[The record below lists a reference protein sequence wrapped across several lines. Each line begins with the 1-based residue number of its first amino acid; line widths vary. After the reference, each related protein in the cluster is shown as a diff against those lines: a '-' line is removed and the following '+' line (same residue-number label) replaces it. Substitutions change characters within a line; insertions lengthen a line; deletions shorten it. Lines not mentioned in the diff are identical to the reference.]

1 MIRQLST
8 APILAFGKAC
18 GATKNWHIGITL
30 LAADAHLR
38 HSSRLGQAE
47 QTTYMESPEVWTEIQ
62 AVYDEYLKHHPD
74 DKTERS
80 KYAMLCYLGA
90 HYVKAHA
97 QFLAVGDGLT
107 TWPTFPN
114 MPFATMTAARDF
126 TARFM
131 ENRRR
136 TGAAPTR
143 KGDGAP
149 QTSK

>member
-1 MIRQLST
+1 VYYNYITAAFQPLSVQPRSSVT
-8 APILAFGKAC
+8 KMRAPRG
-18 GATKNWHIGITL
+18 
-30 LAADAHLR
+30 
-38 HSSRLGQAE
+38 
-47 QTTYMESPEVWTEIQ
+47 EVTE
-62 AVYDEYLKHHPD
+62 VD
-74 DKTERS
+74 S
-80 KYAMLCYLGA
+80 
-90 HYVKAHA
+90 
-97 QFLAVGDGLT
+97 
-107 TWPTFPN
+107 N